1 MAGDSFTTIT
11 RAEEVWLGQSSLQHQ
26 HQPQQEEEAADSRV
40 ATYQN
45 QGVEVQ
51 S

>member
-11 RAEEVWLGQSSLQHQ
+11 RAEDVWLGQSSLQ

>member
-11 RAEEVWLGQSSLQHQ
+11 RAEEVWLDQSSLQHQ
-26 HQPQQEEEAADSRV
+26 PQQEQEASDSRV